1 MPQQTSSA
9 ARTLLSRI
17 TKDLNG
23 QKLRVAGRVL
33 TYDVAT
39 GLIILIDD
47 EHALLVDVSL
57 ALDSQSREWVPE
69 RLSTIIVI
77 GDLERT
83 DVGGI
88 TYGYV
93 LDADLYILICLFSP
107 AAQDPLTAPPMPT
120 RSPALKMDRR
130 HVLRAILVVPSPD
143 LDLSLWNAVLKEDE
157 EEREV

>member
-1 MPQQTSSA
+1 MPQQTDSA
-9 ARTLLSRI
+9 ARTRLCRI
-17 TKDLNG
+17 TKDLKG
-23 QKLRVAGRVL
+23 QKVRVAGRVL

-39 GLIILIDD
+39 GLIILIDE

-69 RLSTIIVI
+69 RLSTIMVI

-83 DVGGI
+83 D
-88 TYGYV
+88 
-93 LDADLYILICLFSP
+93 
-107 AAQDPLTAPPMPT
+107 DPLTAPPMPT

-157 EEREV
+157 EEKEV